1 MIDAVTSATQAGR
14 AAGDAASLAED
25 FDDFLTLLTTQL
37 QNQDPLDPLDSNE
50 FTQQLVSFTA
60 VEQQIQTNQ
69 NLELLA
75 NLTRLQNVATA
86 GSYLGSD
93 ALIQSDLGDH
103 SGDGI
108 IWRYENSVA
117 AEELT
122 LEVRDEQ
129 GTLVYSQSGEIG
141 VGTHEFEWPGIDNAG
156 LPVQPGNYQLEIV
169 AENEDGARINPDIF
183 VRETIRGVDNRG
195 LEPLFSIG
203 PNNVNQTEI
212 LELIFNG

>member
-60 VEQQIQTNQ
+60 VEQQIRTNQ
-69 NLELLA
+69 NLEQLA

-86 GSYLGSD
+86 SSYLGSD
-93 ALIQSDLGDH
+93 ALTQNDLGDH
-103 SGDGI
+103 TGDGI
-108 IWRYENSVA
+108 LWRYDNTTVA
-117 AEELT
+117 ESLT

-129 GTLVYSQSGEIG
+129 GSLVFSQTGETG
-141 VGTHEFEWPGIDNAG
+141 VGTHEFQWQGVDNAG
-156 LPVQPGNYQLEIV
+156 LPVQNGNYRLQIV
-169 AENEDGARINPDIF
+169 AENEDGASISPDIF
-183 VRETIRGVDNRG
+183 VRETIRGVDTRG
-195 LEPLFSIG
+195 NEPIFSIG
-203 PNNVNQTEI
+203 PNNVGQTGI